1 MTDKDSFMYSS
12 AALQEDG
19 SELADTSNEG
29 LAISLIDILTQ
40 LAVHKR
46 LVAAF
51 TGGMMVAGLILAFL
65 ILPAKYTATTRIMT
79 PQQVPSSAGIMM
91 SQLSGAG
98 AGSLMSLASGGSLL
112 RNPNDL
118 YVGMLKTRP
127 IADAII
133 HRFDLDQVYRS
144 KDMEAA
150 RKKLADNTVVTA
162 ERDGLIAVSFVDTD
176 KKRSADVANAYTE
189 ELRNL
194 MKHLALTEASQRRI
208 FYEEQLKDAKESLL
222 AAELTFQQ
230 VQQKKGLVQLDSQ
243 AKAMIE
249 SIAALRAQ
257 IAAKDVQVQ
266 SLRSYTTEHNPDLE
280 LAERQ
285 LSSLRDEAAK
295 LEQQGHSAGFGEF
308 GLAEVPG
315 VGMEYLRADHDVRYQ
330 QALFDLLMKQYDAAK
345 LDEAK
350 ETVVIQV
357 VEPAI
362 EPVKKSSPHRA
373 QILAIFTVMGFVAG
387 CLSVL
392 FLNIR
397 ESVRSNQQ
405 THEKILAFKRA
416 IVDV

>member
-1 MTDKDSFMYSS
+1 MYSS
-12 AALQEDG
+12 IEPQEEG
-19 SELADTSNEG
+19 SEFAKSLNES
-29 LAISLIDILTQ
+29 LVINLIAIMTQ

-46 LVAAF
+46 LIAAF
-51 TGGMMVAGLILAFL
+51 TGGMMVAGLVYGFL
-65 ILPAKYTATTRIMT
+65 ILPVEYTAATKIMT

-98 AGSLMSLASGGSLL
+98 AGSLMSLASGGSFL

-118 YVGMLKTRP
+118 YVGMLKTRT

-133 HRFDLDQVYRS
+133 HRFGLEQVYRS

-150 RKKLADNTVVTA
+150 RKKLANNTVVTG
-162 ERDGLIAVSFVDTD
+162 ERDGLISVSFVDTD
-176 KKRSADVANAYTE
+176 RKRSADVANAYTE

-194 MKHLALTEASQRRI
+194 MKHLSLTEASQRRI

-230 VQQKKGLVQLDSQ
+230 VQQKKGLIQLDSQ

-249 SIAALRAQ
+249 SIAVLRAQ
-257 IAAKDVQVQ
+257 IAAKEVQVQ

-295 LEQQGHSAGFGEF
+295 LVQQGHSAGFGEF

-315 VGMEYLRADHDVRYQ
+315 AGMEYLRADHDVRYQ
-330 QALFDLLMKQYDAAK
+330 QALFDLLMRQYDAAR

-350 ETVVIQV
+350 ETAVMQV

-362 EPVKKSSPHRA
+362 EPEKKSSPHRA
-373 QILAIFTVMGFVAG
+373 KIMVFFTILGFAAG
-387 CLSVL
+387 CLVVK
-392 FLNIR
+392 FLNIT

-405 THEKILAFKRA
+405 THEKLLALKRA
-416 IVDV
+416 IIGD